1 MKVTE
6 KMQEKIVK
14 EEEEKKD
21 VVKMS
26 TYKHVQVQI
35 PNLPKKNTYPECT
48 EQC

>member
-1 MKVTE
+1 MKVIE
-6 KMQEKIVK
+6 KEMQEKIVK
-14 EEEEKKD
+14 EEKEKKD

-35 PNLPKKNTYPECT
+35 PNPKKNTHSVCT